1 MPPPLLIAPSIA
13 SRLLIAPSSVCCAPP
28 SAAPHFPLLLQVLA
42 AVLTFNAERSGSARL
57 FSSLLMGI

>member
-1 MPPPLLIAPSIA
+1 MPPPLLIAPSSA